1 MSVTL
6 KIRKTGNSLSVIL
19 PKEVLARLNVKEGD
33 EVFMVETQHGYS
45 VTRHDPKFE
54 HTMQVAEKV
63 FDRFKNAYR
72 ELAKK

>member
-33 EVFMVETQHGYS
+33 EVFMVETRDGYS
-45 VTRHDPKFE
+45 VSKFDPNFKE
-54 HTMQVAEKV
+54 TMQIVEELS
-63 FDRFKNAYR
+63 DQYKNAYR
-72 ELAKK
+72 ELAKR

>member
-1 MSVTL
+1 MSVTV
-6 KIRKTGNSLSVIL
+6 KIRKSGNSMSVIL

-33 EVFMVETQHGYS
+33 ELFMVETQDGYS
-45 VTRHDPKFE
+45 VTRHDPKFAR
-54 HTMQVAEKV
+54 TMEVAERV